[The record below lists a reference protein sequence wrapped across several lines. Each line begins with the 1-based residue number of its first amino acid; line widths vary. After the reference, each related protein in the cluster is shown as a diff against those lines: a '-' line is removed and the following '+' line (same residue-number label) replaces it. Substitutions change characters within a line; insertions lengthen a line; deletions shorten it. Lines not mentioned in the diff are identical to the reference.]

1 VWSKVVAARRAR
13 SRTSSRVLPDQLIDI
28 ETCDDVA
35 LSSDACRQQWQPPP
49 AICHPDDDGPEDP
62 SDPRASEQLP
72 GSRGEHLLQ
81 SAFGTDR
88 RAQRFYRDQLLDH
101 LNPAMIEFVAR
112 MEMIFVATSDAEG
125 ECDASLRSGPAGFV
139 QVLDE
144 RQLAYPEHR
153 GNGVMASLGN
163 ISENPHV
170 GILMVDFVS
179 DLIGLHVNGRA
190 RIVDDAD
197 LRADHPQ
204 LPADRERVRVPERW
218 VVVAVEEAYIHC
230 RKHIPRL
237 APVTR
242 TRTWGTDDQLPKGG
256 DFFGARATAS
266 PWSQPAI
273 SSS

>member
-1 VWSKVVAARRAR
+1 M
-13 SRTSSRVLPDQLIDI
+13 P
-28 ETCDDVA
+28 
-35 LSSDACRQQWQPPP
+35 
-49 AICHPDDDGPEDP
+49 DDGPEDP
-62 SDPRASEQLP
+62 SDPGASERLP

-81 SAFGTDR
+81 SAFSTER

-101 LNPAMIEFVAR
+101 LNPTMIEFTGR
-112 MEMIFVATSDAEG
+112 MEMIFIATSDGEG

-144 RQLAYPEHR
+144 HHLAYPEYR

-170 GILMVDFVS
+170 GILMVDFVT
-179 DLIGLHVNGRA
+179 DLIGLHVNGWA

-204 LPADRERVRVPERW
+204 LPVDQERGRVPERW

-242 TRTWGTDDQLPKGG
+242 TRAWGTDDQLPKGG
-256 DFFGARATAS
+256 DFFGARATSSRRA
-266 PWSQPAI
+266 QPAI
-273 SSS
+273 SRS